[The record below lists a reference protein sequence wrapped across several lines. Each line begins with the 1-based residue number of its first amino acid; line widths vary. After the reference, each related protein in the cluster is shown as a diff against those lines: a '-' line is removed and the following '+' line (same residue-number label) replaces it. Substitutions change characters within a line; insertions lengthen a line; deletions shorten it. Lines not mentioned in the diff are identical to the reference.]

1 MNWTTE
7 VNPSPQATA
16 KSKPATEVDA
26 RMAIV
31 FETLKRQ
38 LKLLI
43 EEARWWERKTGNKA
57 ELTRKVIAE
66 SIRYSKQELDT
77 LNAIY
82 NMPE

>member
-7 VNPSPQATA
+7 VNPSQQAPA
-16 KSKPATEVDA
+16 KSKPTTEVDV

-31 FETLKRQ
+31 LGTLRRQ
-38 LKLLI
+38 LKLLGD
-43 EEARWWERKTGNKA
+43 EARWWERKTGTKA